1 VVYHL
6 LLFTIAQTREKNMK
20 KQFYFILITAVV
32 FSFNGFSQNP
42 IIANH
47 TIAKFSLLPDEWIDS
62 AKVNLH
68 IAYGHTSHGS
78 QLVTGMEGL
87 VNWKGAQYAFN
98 EGGSNGALDI
108 DDYAFPGASDLGN
121 PDRTSWATATRNY
134 LNDPANNDV
143 NVVIWSWCGQVSSAT
158 EADINTYLNLMN
170 ELENDY
176 QNVKFV
182 YMTGHLDGT
191 GINGNLN
198 VRNEQIRNYCVT
210 NGKILYDFSDIESYD
225 PDGNYYLDKDAND
238 NCDYDS
244 DGNGSLDK
252 NWAIDWQNSHT
263 INVDWYD
270 CSAAHSQPLNG
281 NLKAYAAWWLWA
293 KLAGWNST
301 SGIEN
306 PAEPSLVNFQLFQNY
321 PNPFNPNTTISY
333 QLPEG
338 SNVTLKIFNALGEE
352 VATLVNEY
360 KPAGSY
366 EVGFNASA
374 LLGSVSAKGGYA
386 SGVYFYRL
394 QVGSEFSD
402 SKKMILLK

>member
-1 VVYHL
+1 MKTIFYLLVL
-6 LLFTIAQTREKNMK
+6 LLIN
-20 KQFYFILITAVV
+20 
-32 FSFNGFSQNP
+32 FSPMSLSQDA

-47 TIAKFSLLPDEWIDS
+47 TIAKLSLLPDEWIDS
-62 AKVNLH
+62 AKANLH

-78 QLVTGMEGL
+78 QLITGMEGL

-98 EGGSNGALDI
+98 EGGTNGALDI

-121 PDRTSWATATRNY
+121 PDRIAWESATRNY

-158 EADINTYLNLMN
+158 ETDINTYLDLMN
-170 ELENDY
+170 GLENDY
-176 QNVKFV
+176 QNVRFV

-191 GINGNLN
+191 GTNGNLN
-198 VRNEQIRNYCVT
+198 LRNEQIRNYCLT

-225 PDGNYYLDKDAND
+225 PDGTYYLDKYAND

-252 NWAIDWQNSHT
+252 NWAIDWQNSHI

-293 KLAGWNST
+293 KLAGWNSV
-301 SGIEN
+301 SGIDNPDEN
-306 PAEPSLVNFQLFQNY
+306 SLVNFQLFQNF
-321 PNPFNPNTTISY
+321 PNPFNPNTSISFTLLKRNY
-333 QLPEG
+333 
-338 SNVTLKIFNALGEE
+338 VTLKVYDQLGNEVEILANTLLAEGYYEYRFNAK
-352 VATLVNEY
+352 NY
-360 KPAGSY
+360 S
-366 EVGFNASA
+366 
-374 LLGSVSAKGGYA
+374 

-394 QVGSEFSD
+394 QAGTEFSD